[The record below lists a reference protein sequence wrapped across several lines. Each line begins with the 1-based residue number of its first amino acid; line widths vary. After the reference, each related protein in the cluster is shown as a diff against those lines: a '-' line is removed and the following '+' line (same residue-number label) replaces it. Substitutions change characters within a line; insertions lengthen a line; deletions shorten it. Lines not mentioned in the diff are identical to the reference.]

1 MLYMHYSN
9 IFMYEKCAF
18 LLVLVMLFDKF
29 SCEMNQII
37 TYISK
42 TAFGLNIIIVI
53 SNKIF
58 D

>member
-1 MLYMHYSN
+1 MHYSN

-29 SCEMNQII
+29 SCEMNKII

-53 SNKIF
+53 SNKFF